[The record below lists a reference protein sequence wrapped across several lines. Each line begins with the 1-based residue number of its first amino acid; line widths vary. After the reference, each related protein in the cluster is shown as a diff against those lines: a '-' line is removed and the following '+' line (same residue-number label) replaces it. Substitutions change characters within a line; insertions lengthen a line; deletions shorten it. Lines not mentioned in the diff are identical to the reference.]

1 MAKVKKAIAGMM
13 VVVGLAVS
21 SISSSPAHAA
31 ADKLQIKIDGVVIS
45 SDAGA
50 EVKNNHTMVPLRVIS
65 ENLGAKVAGTNTEII
80 LTKDKTQIKLKP
92 DSGSVTINGVSSR
105 LDVKPYL
112 KNGRIMVPLRFLSE
126 AFGCQ
131 VAFKNPTITVNSAA
145 LVINN
150 VKVKAVQQEY
160 HMIMGGVVQQIT
172 GNAYNNAIYD
182 IFNKNMVNKA
192 GTPPYYSWTYSMDNP
207 GSYYKEAQFD
217 FLDEQGNS
225 VKEVD
230 IYTLINAASEHTAE
244 TYPEILIHDVAADQW
259 YLFSEAAR
267 KSIFQLIDTAAKNG
281 FLQIISNTIA

>member
-1 MAKVKKAIAGMM
+1 MM

-21 SISSSPAHAA
+21 SVSSSPAHAA

-45 SDAGA
+45 SDTSA

-65 ENLGAKVAGTNTEII
+65 ENLGAKVAGTNSEII
-80 LTKDKTQIKLKP
+80 LTKNKTQVKLKP
-92 DSGSVTINGVSSR
+92 DSGTVTINGVSSR
-105 LDVKPYL
+105 MDVKPYL
-112 KNGRIMVPLRFLSE
+112 KSGRIMVPLRFLSE

-131 VAFKNPTITVNSAA
+131 VDFKSPTITVNSAA

-160 HMIMGGVVQQIT
+160 HMIIGGVVQQIA

-182 IFNKNMVNKA
+182 IFNKNMVSKA
-192 GTPPYYSWTYSMDNP
+192 GTPPYYSWTYSMDSP

-217 FLDEQGNS
+217 FLDEQGNN
-225 VKEVD
+225 VKQVD
-230 IYTLINAASEHTAE
+230 IYTLINASSENAAE
-244 TYPEILIHDVAADQW
+244 TYPEILIHDATVDQW

-267 KSIFQLIDTAAKNG
+267 KSVYQIIDTAAKNG
-281 FLQIISNTIA
+281 FLQIISNTIV